1 MSVRWIP
8 KSAASSPAEAD
19 LARLAR
25 ALAHPA
31 RIRIL
36 RLLAP
41 GQARTCGE
49 LVAALPL
56 AQSTVSQHLRALEAA
71 GLVGGASHGPRR
83 LYRADPAALARLK
96 ELIALL

>member
-1 MSVRWIP
+1 MPVRWIP
-8 KSAASSPAEAD
+8 KAPVPDPAEGE

-25 ALAHPA
+25 ALAHPI

-36 RLLAP
+36 RLLP
-41 GQARTCGE
+41 LDQARTCGE

-71 GLVGGASHGPRR
+71 GLVSSAPDGPRR
-83 LYRADPAALARLK
+83 LYRVDASALARVKQLVTR
-96 ELIALL
+96 L